1 MSKLLLLKR
10 MPQAITISIGVHVL
24 FALAA
29 LKLADLPLE
38 QPVQAPGHTIAL
50 SLRGPEADLVPDTA
64 YSQPTQSDAPNVQ
77 ETPAPREEKTAERSA
92 PKPKPKPAAP
102 VETATIDMPEHPLQ
116 DKPTSEALTVP
127 LPLTAGPS
135 DPATSIEPSR
145 VEASTETNPQTV
157 TVEERAIADPQLL
170 ADYRR
175 SLQAL
180 LEKSKR
186 YPPQARLRR
195 MEDEVIV
202 SFTINEEGGLETC
215 TLVSSAGFGL
225 LDDAALAAIRDA
237 APFPAPPAGLAQA
250 SGEPITFEVP
260 IVFQT
265 RS

>member
-10 MPQAITISIGVHVL
+10 MPQAITISIGVHAL

-29 LKLADLPLE
+29 LMLADLPLE

-50 SLRGPEADLVPDTA
+50 SLQGPEAELVPDTA
-64 YSQPTQSDAPNVQ
+64 ESQPTQSDAPNVQ
-77 ETPAPREEKTAERSA
+77 ETPAPREAKAAERTA
-92 PKPKPKPAAP
+92 PKPKPAAP
-102 VETATIDMPEHPLQ
+102 VETATSDMPEHPLQ

-202 SFTINEEGGLETC
+202 SFTINEKGGLETC